1 MTKRTCRADPRSVS
15 ESAALAA
22 AALAPLLPTLGAL
35 GGCAAAPLSPITD
48 SEKTDPAALALLNDS
63 AAAHGLA
70 AWRRVKD
77 LNVSYSG
84 EWRALIG
91 RLQPE
96 LTDTQFRGSSQERLL
111 PGEGLIA
118 QTHVGPGG
126 HKQVVRR
133 TPTARAATGEVEVW
147 YNGRPTPDE
156 PLRHASALVA
166 DGYRLFLLGPL
177 ALVDRPADRP
187 LVMKLAGLEQVGD
200 YACERLMVR
209 LAPGLGFSPVEQLV
223 LCIDRRTRLM
233 RRVRFTLEGLAST
246 RGAVAEVDVSDFQN
260 IQGVEW
266 PTRFQERLR
275 KPIPLLPV
283 HDWQLTGLDLNRGWS
298 AADITGSQFA
308 GVAKSPAKAL
318 PGSNPVLS

>member
-1 MTKRTCRADPRSVS
+1 MSRDTANSSRRRVLT
-15 ESAALAA
+15 A
-22 AALAPLLPTLGAL
+22 AALAPLLPTLGVL
-35 GGCAAAPLSPITD
+35 GGCATAPLSPITD
-48 SEKTDPAALALLNDS
+48 REKTDPAALALLNDS
-63 AAAHGLA
+63 AAAHGLP
-70 AWRRVKD
+70 AWRKVKD

-111 PGEGLIA
+111 PAEGLIA

-133 TPTARAATGEVEVW
+133 SSTGQPTGAVEVW
-147 YNGRPTPDE
+147 YNGRPTSDE

-209 LAPGLGFSPVEQLV
+209 LAPGLGFSAVEQIV

-233 RRVRFTLEGLAST
+233 RRVRFSLEGLAST

>member
-1 MTKRTCRADPRSVS
+1 MSRDTADSTRRR
-15 ESAALAA
+15 LLTAA
-22 AALAPLLPTLGAL
+22 AFAPLLPTLGAL
-35 GGCAAAPLSPITD
+35 GGCASAPLSPITPQET
-48 SEKTDPAALALLNDS
+48 SDPAALALLNDS
-63 AAAHGLA
+63 AAAHGLT

-77 LNVSYSG
+77 LNVSYTG
-84 EWRALIG
+84 EWRTLVG

-96 LTDTQFRGSSQERLL
+96 LTDTHFRGSSQERLL
-111 PGEGLIA
+111 PAEGLVA
-118 QTHVGPGG
+118 QTHIGTSG
-126 HKQVVRR
+126 HKQVVRQ
-133 TPTARAATGEVEVW
+133 AGQGQGQALGDVQVW
-147 YNGRPTPDE
+147 YNGRPTTDE

-166 DGYRLFLLGPL
+166 DGYKLFLLGPL
-177 ALVDRPADRP
+177 ALVDRPA
-187 LVMKLAGLEQVGD
+187 VMKLAGLEQVGD
-200 YACERLMVR
+200 FACERLMVR
-209 LAPGLGFSPVEQLV
+209 LAPGLGFSPVEQIV

-266 PTRFQERLR
+266 PTRFHERLR
-275 KPIPLLPV
+275 KPIPMLPV

-298 AADITGSQFA
+298 AADITGSQFT

>member
-1 MTKRTCRADPRSVS
+1 MSRDTADSSRRRV
-15 ESAALAA
+15 LAA
-22 AALAPLLPTLGAL
+22 AALAPLLPALGAL
-35 GGCAAAPLSPITD
+35 GGCASAPLSPIEAKET
-48 SEKTDPAALALLNDS
+48 TDPSALALFNDC
-63 AAAHGLA
+63 AAAHGLP

-77 LNVSYSG
+77 LNVSYTG

-91 RLQPE
+91 RIQPE
-96 LTDTQFRGSSQERLL
+96 LTDTRFRGSSQERLL
-111 PGEGLIA
+111 PAEGLIA
-118 QTHVGPGG
+118 QTHVGPSG

-133 TPTARAATGEVEVW
+133 MGQDAGTGDVQVW
-147 YNGRPTPDE
+147 YNGRPTTDE

-177 ALVDRPADRP
+177 ALVDRPH
-187 LVMKLAGLEQVGD
+187 VMKLAGLEQVGD

-275 KPIPLLPV
+275 KPIPHLPV
-283 HDWQLTGLDLNRGWS
+283 HDFQLTGLDINRGWS

-308 GVAKSPAKAL
+308 GVAKTAAKAL